1 MNYEETIE
9 AARVLGLGEKDQYRV
24 VDFHTIPKNKEG
36 KYTKEQLREVEMIE
50 GELIT
55 LLPEEHIYRNMNQ
68 IVMIQKVDSRQKDLD
83 YDAQM
88 TEIQQVVQKNI
99 MERKK
104 NITAWICSHIRPEVV
119 CTLVTGEATLFQM
132 YGAVI
137 SCCAA
142 NT

>member
-1 MNYEETIE
+1 
-9 AARVLGLGEKDQYRV
+9 
-24 VDFHTIPKNKEG
+24 
-36 KYTKEQLREVEMIE
+36 MIE

-104 NITAWICSHIRPEVV
+104 NIDFQIGIGSI
-119 CTLVTGEATLFQM
+119 VTGCHNLKTSYEQAKKAVACTEIVRWISRDETVSVVRYSKMGFFQLFLENDNMNTLLQCTRNVEKVK
-132 YGAVI
+132 GL
-137 SCCAA
+137 
-142 NT
+142 

>member
-1 MNYEETIE
+1 MRKPLRQSKSFGIK
-9 AARVLGLGEKDQYRV
+9 RKDQYRV

-104 NITAWICSHIRPEVV
+104 NIDFQIGIGSI
-119 CTLVTGEATLFQM
+119 VTGCHNLKTSYEQAKSSCM
-132 YGAVI
+132 YRD
-137 SCCAA
+137 C
-142 NT
+142 TMDFKR